1 MKKRKMKIG
10 FCLVVGIAVSMLL
23 ISTAVFASP
32 EWKSLVDTESKYTMQ
47 VWDDTDWVAMPWY
60 KELSAAFEEMYP
72 NIQVQP
78 VGIPCSELGPKLL
91 TALAAGSPPDLP
103 RSLYRL
109 SALSARGAFMDLTER
124 TKYWP
129 RKLDFV
135 PWELGQ
141 HKGKQYA
148 IPQAQMVVG
157 IGYYWKADFEKAGLR
172 FFEPDEWV
180 DWDQLMEVIKKLK
193 TTFSARRDYYPTAVA
208 SSWLHVGM
216 GSILTENGA
225 RYWSEDYET
234 PTWDSPEAIKAF
246 EWYVNLYRK
255 GYSLRPAPGVTSAGQ
270 VTKLFENRNVSVI
283 LSSDMMMP
291 RYLAVDA
298 PELVGDENWGCFMP
312 VAPGKEPAG
321 ISWLY
326 SSSISAGA
334 PHPEAAW
341 AWIELMCTN
350 WGMSR
355 ILRDSKYFPT
365 IRDFPLPKD
374 SSKQIVEIYNAFQP
388 YVTMTSSQL
397 DNYKYSGV
405 MGIVQEMIEKMFY
418 TNEDIAAIAKEYK
431 QKALEYIKESK

>member
-1 MKKRKMKIG
+1 MKIG

-32 EWKSLVDTESKYTMQ
+32 EWKTLVDTESKYTMQ

-60 KELSAAFEEMYP
+60 KELSVAFEEMYP
-72 NIQVQP
+72 NIKVQP

-91 TALAAGSPPDLP
+91 TALAAGAPPDLP

-109 SALSARGAFMDLTER
+109 DALSARGAFMDLTER

-129 RKLDFV
+129 RKSDFV

-141 HKGKQYA
+141 HEGKQYA
-148 IPQAQMVVG
+148 IPQAQMAVG

-180 DWDQLMEVIKKLK
+180 DWDQLMEVMEKLK
-193 TTFSARRDYYPTAVA
+193 TTFSAKGDYYPTATA
-208 SSWLHVGM
+208 TSWTHGGL
-216 GSILTENGA
+216 GSILAQNGA

-246 EWYVNLYRK
+246 EWYANLYRK
-255 GYSLRPAPGVTSAGQ
+255 GYSSRPVPRVGEKVN
-270 VTKLFENRNVSVI
+270 VFMNRNASVI
-283 LSSDMMMP
+283 LTADMLLP
-291 RYLAVDA
+291 RKLAVNA
-298 PELVGDENWGCFMP
+298 PELVGDENWGCFIP
-312 VAPGKEPAG
+312 VAPEREPAG

-341 AWIELMCTN
+341 AWIDLMCTD

-355 ILRDSKYFPT
+355 ILRDCRYFPT
-365 IRDFPLPKD
+365 IRDFPLPKKD
-374 SSKQIVEIYNAFQP
+374 LSEQVVKIYNAFQP
-388 YVTMTSSQL
+388 YVVMTSGQL
-397 DNYKYSGV
+397 DNFKYSGV
-405 MGIVQEMIEKMFY
+405 MDIVHEMIEKMFY
-418 TNEDIAAIAKEYK
+418 TNEDIPTIAKEYK